1 MGEGRF
7 WMAQDTKVL
16 IIEDTRR
23 DAELVLHE
31 LRRASLSV
39 ESRRVYAERDLR
51 RELADFRPHIVLSDF
66 KMPRFNG
73 LQALHICQQVDPDI
87 PFIFVSGTMGEDVAV
102 QAMKAG
108 AVDYVM
114 KTNLTRL
121 GPAVVR
127 ELREAEVRRNQRLAE
142 SGLRRAQLMAKL
154 GHIVTAADGSF
165 ERWSETLPQLIGVEN
180 FRVPSDM
187 QAWLQLVSPA
197 DRAKF
202 QDEVRAATEKQGRSC
217 VDYRLHGGGL
227 PSAIY
232 IRHAMEPLEQSPEAA
247 SKRRWFHTLQDVTDQ
262 ALAERKIQR
271 LNRVYAVL
279 SGISSA
285 IIRIND
291 RRSLFDE
298 ACRICVEQGNFRG
311 AWIGAV
317 EDHSCRMRADGA
329 AGDVAMGFDYLPFAR
344 MDTDR
349 GIPSV
354 AMLAVTQK
362 HPVVSNSIDDDGRW
376 LKEQCVANGI
386 NSIAVFPL
394 SVRNEPV
401 AMLALYA
408 AETDFFD
415 DEELRL
421 LNALADDISFSLDHI
436 EQQKELRDTEQ
447 ALRAALRSRDE
458 FLSIISHE
466 LTTPLASLRYQMQVF
481 FRNRDKGET
490 QIYSPSWIG
499 SFVDQANRQ
508 AERLTCLVDD
518 MLDVAR
524 IRTGR
529 LTIHKEL
536 ISLNTI
542 IRDVVTHLQPALKRA
557 ETPVDIVDGP
567 PADGYW
573 DRLRLE
579 QVVTNLL
586 TNAMRYGGK
595 RPVTVSVS
603 KVDDQVRLAVRD
615 QGIGIAQDAQRKVFD
630 RFERS
635 VSADEVSGLGLGL
648 YITKQIVEA
657 HAGKIWV
664 ESDGPNKGSTFFVE
678 LPTNVEQR

>member
-1 MGEGRF
+1 
-7 WMAQDTKVL
+7 MAQDTKVL
-16 IIEDTRR
+16 IIEDTPR

-31 LRRASLSV
+31 LRRAGLNV
-39 ESRRVYAERDLR
+39 ESRRVYAESDLR
-51 RELADFRPHIVLSDF
+51 RELADFQPQIVLSDF
-66 KMPRFNG
+66 KMPRFTG
-73 LQALHICQQVDPDI
+73 LQALSICRQVDPDV

-127 ELREAEVRRNQRLAE
+127 ELREAEVRKNQRLAE

-154 GHIVTAADGSF
+154 GHIVTAADGAF

-180 FRVPSDM
+180 FRMPTDM
-187 QAWLQLVSPA
+187 QAWIQSLHPA
-197 DRAKF
+197 DRARF
-202 QDEVRAATEKQGRSC
+202 QSEVRAATEKQGRSC
-217 VDYRLHGGGL
+217 VEYRLLRDGRRG
-227 PSAIY
+227 AIY
-232 IRHAMEPLEQSPEAA
+232 IRHAMEPLEQWSEAPG
-247 SKRRWFHTLQDVTDQ
+247 KRRWFHTLQDVTDQ
-262 ALAERKIQR
+262 TLAEEKIKR

-291 RRSLFDE
+291 RTPLFRE
-298 ACRICVEQGNFRG
+298 ACRICVEQGQFRG
-311 AWIGAV
+311 AWIGTV
-317 EDHSCRMRADGA
+317 EHHSGRVRADSA
-329 AGDVAMGFDYLPFAR
+329 AGDVAIGVDHVPFAR

-349 GIPSV
+349 GVPNV
-354 AMLAVTQK
+354 AILATTQK
-362 HPVVSNSIDDDGRW
+362 HPIVSNRISDNGHW
-376 LKEQCVANGI
+376 LTEQCSAKGV
-386 NSIAVFPL
+386 NSIAVFAL

-401 AMLALYA
+401 AVMVLYA
-408 AETDFFD
+408 AEADFFD

-421 LNALADDISFSLDHI
+421 LNALADDISFALDHI
-436 EQQKELRDTEQ
+436 EQQKELRSTEQ

-481 FRNRDKGET
+481 LRHRDKGDIR
-490 QIYSPSWIG
+490 IYTPSWIS

-508 AERLTCLVDD
+508 AERLTRLVHD

-529 LTIHKEL
+529 LAIHKEL
-536 ISLNTI
+536 VSLNAI
-542 IRDVVTHLQPALKRA
+542 VKDVVAHLQPALRRA
-557 ETPVDIVDGP
+557 ETPVEIVECPGV
-567 PADGYW
+567 DGYW

-595 RPVTVSVS
+595 KPVTVSVS
-603 KVDDQVRLAVRD
+603 RADDNVRLAVRD
-615 QGIGIAQDAQRKVFD
+615 QGIGIAKDAQRKIFD

-657 HAGKIWV
+657 HAGRIWV
-664 ESDGPNKGSTFFVE
+664 ESDGLNKGSTFFVE
-678 LPTNVEQR
+678 LPTRM